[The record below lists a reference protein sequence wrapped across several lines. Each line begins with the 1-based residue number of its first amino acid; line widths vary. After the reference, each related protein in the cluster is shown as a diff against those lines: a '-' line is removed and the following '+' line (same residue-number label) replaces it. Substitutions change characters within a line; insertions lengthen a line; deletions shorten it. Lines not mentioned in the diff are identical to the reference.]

1 MTGATADLMPGET
14 LLYSWGIS
22 ARSFFVRVG
31 AIVGIWVILGQV
43 GSLGQDLSVTLLAVP
58 GAVVFGL
65 FYMWVFGE
73 LDLWAQHRDTNWHLT
88 DRAIHIV
95 PGDDLPARLP
105 LAEIRRINRWPLW
118 SLVVRFN
125 SGTATTLPI
134 PPRPKELRQRIL
146 AARAKVIPEG
156 TS

>member
-22 ARSFFVRVG
+22 ARSFFIRVG
-31 AIVGIWVILGQV
+31 AIVGIWVVLGQI
-43 GSLGQDLSVTLLAVP
+43 GSLGQGLPVTLMAVP
-58 GAVVFGL
+58 GAIVFGL

-125 SGTATTLPI
+125 TCTATTLPI
-134 PPRPKELRQRIL
+134 PPNPAELRRRIL
-146 AARAKVIPEG
+146 AARAKAIPEG
-156 TS
+156 TA